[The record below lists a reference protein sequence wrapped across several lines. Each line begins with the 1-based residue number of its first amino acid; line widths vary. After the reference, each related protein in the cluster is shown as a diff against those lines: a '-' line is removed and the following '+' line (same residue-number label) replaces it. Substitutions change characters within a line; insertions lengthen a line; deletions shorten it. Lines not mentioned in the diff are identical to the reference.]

1 MCSFLVGCVQ
11 LKEPLSPRLPGAAFE
26 QEITMLPRVALLV
39 ALAALSTVPASSS
52 AQPAKEPEVSTRG
65 PAAAR
70 PGLEALK
77 RAQFLAVHGHD
88 AALPSVSA
96 SAPKAPPLT
105 TSRPLSETERAA
117 REAWFAAHPA
127 PTMKKLGRS
136 SFAPRAWTPPASA
149 KRPVLPAATIG
160 PPDPAPL
167 DALRRAKLARAQAP
181 ASEK

>member
-1 MCSFLVGCVQ
+1 MCGFLVGCVQ

-77 RAQFLAVHGHD
+77 RAQFLAVHAND
-88 AALPSVSA
+88 AAPLVSA